1 MLFADIVFDLGQSA
15 GWGRSFLILGLAVVC
30 GLFFVLP
37 TLREF
42 FAQAG
47 QAKTNSPKPIIP
59 SPAGVKPL
67 KRRNVDRSS
76 DTPPPAGFAAHLQII
91 EATAPNAEASVW
103 WEYAKSEM
111 TEAEV
116 AIAEARLARK
126 APPEKPN

>member
-1 MLFADIVFDLGQSA
+1 MLFADVVFDLGQST
-15 GWGRSFLILGLAVVC
+15 GWGKFLLISALAVVC
-30 GLFFVLP
+30 VLFFVLP

-42 FAQAG
+42 LSQVG
-47 QAKTNSPKPIIP
+47 QSKALPIKPITP
-59 SPAGVKPL
+59 NTAKPL

-76 DTPPPAGFAAHLQII
+76 DTPPPAGFSEHLRII

-126 APPEKPN
+126 VPPEKPA